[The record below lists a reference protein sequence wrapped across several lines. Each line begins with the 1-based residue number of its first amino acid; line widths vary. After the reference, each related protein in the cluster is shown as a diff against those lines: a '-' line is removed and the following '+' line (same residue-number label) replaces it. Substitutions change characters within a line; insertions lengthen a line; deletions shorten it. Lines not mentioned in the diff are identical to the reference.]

1 MNNDLSYYMAFPYRK
16 SVVKDTDE
24 DGYVAYV
31 PELKGCITTGLTE
44 VDALESL
51 RDAMETWLSSA
62 LENGDE
68 IPEPDVLRKY
78 SGEFKLRMPKS
89 LHRQLLERSRE
100 EGVSM
105 NQYCVML
112 LGMNIN
118 RDLNSVRN
126 R

>member
-1 MNNDLSYYMAFPYRK
+1 MKKDLSYYMARPYRK
-16 SVVKDTDE
+16 EVVKDTDE

-31 PELKGCITTGLTE
+31 PELRGCITTGLSE
-44 VDALESL
+44 VDALENL

-62 LENGDE
+62 LENGDA
-68 IPEPDVLRKY
+68 IPEPDALRKY

-89 LHRQLLERSRE
+89 LHRQLFERSRE

-112 LGMNIN
+112 LS
-118 RDLNSVRN
+118 RNSALGSATR
-126 R
+126 

>member
-1 MNNDLSYYMAFPYRK
+1 MKKDLSYYMARPYRK
-16 SVVKDTDE
+16 EVVKDTDE

-31 PELKGCITTGLTE
+31 PELRGCITTGLTE
-44 VDALESL
+44 VDALENL

-62 LENGDE
+62 LENGDA
-68 IPEPDVLRKY
+68 IPEPDALRKY

-89 LHRQLLERSRE
+89 LHRQLFERSRE

-112 LGMNIN
+112 LSMNVSN
-118 RDLNSVRN
+118 KAN
-126 R
+126 